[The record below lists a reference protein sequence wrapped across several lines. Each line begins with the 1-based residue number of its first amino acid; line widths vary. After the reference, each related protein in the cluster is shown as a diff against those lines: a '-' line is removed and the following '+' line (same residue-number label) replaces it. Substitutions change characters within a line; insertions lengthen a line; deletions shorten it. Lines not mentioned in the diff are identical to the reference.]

1 MTCNCWD
8 GNHPDRE
15 GHILVL
21 CPRCQVT
28 DFLNLIFGHPELR
41 DILRSKIQQSRRPA
55 AENSEGRPTLQIVF
69 SRNGTHSHEQ
79 GDQGGSEI

>member
-8 GNHPDRE
+8 GNHPERE
-15 GHILVL
+15 GHIPVL

-55 AENSEGRPTLQIVF
+55 SGSSGGSGTTLKLVSSQRHTRERV
-69 SRNGTHSHEQ
+69 EQ
-79 GDQGGSEI
+79 DGSEI